1 MTKAKSFIKGFV
13 AAIKGDDAEAQAAK
27 VWRQAES
34 GLTMQIAALKGDL
47 IRKEDAVTD
56 AQEALDS
63 ARING
68 GINGGKSITDRD
80 AYVANLIS
88 SKERLTTAEKQLEA
102 HQKTIAF
109 LEEEYANLKAE

>member
-1 MTKAKSFIKGFV
+1 MTKAKSFIKEFV
-13 AAIKGDDAEAQAAK
+13 AAIKGDDAEMQAAK

-56 AQEALDS
+56 AQEGLDS

-68 GINGGKSITDRD
+68 GKQIVDRD
-80 AYVANLIS
+80 VYVSNLIS
-88 SKERLTTAEKQLEA
+88 AKERLVQAEKQLEA

-109 LEEEYANLKAE
+109 LEEEYASLKAE

>member
-56 AQEALDS
+56 AQENLDS
-63 ARING
+63 ARINS
-68 GINGGKSITDRD
+68 GKQITDRD
-80 AYVANLIS
+80 GYVSNLIS
-88 SKERLTTAEKQLEA
+88 AKENLVRAEKQLEA

>member
-1 MTKAKSFIKGFV
+1 MTKAKSFIQGFV
-13 AAIKGDDAEAQAAK
+13 AAIKGDNAEAQAAK

-56 AQEALDS
+56 AQEALDG
-63 ARING
+63 ARIN
-68 GINGGKSITDRD
+68 NGQIITNRD
-80 AYVANLIS
+80 SYVQGLITAKENL
-88 SKERLTTAEKQLEA
+88 TVAEKQLEA